1 MIPSSY
7 VTLDNNSERLLV
19 SSPYLNYVAV
29 DTGKAEILR
38 QVTSTKYCHMQS
50 LLVDRMNDFNAYF
63 RLQIHCT
70 IQWSGHGF
78 ETSIYKTLDPR

>member
-19 SSPYLNYVAV
+19 SSPYLDYVAV

-38 QVTSTKYCHMQS
+38 QVTSTKYRHMQS
-50 LLVDRMNDFNAYF
+50 FLVDRMNDFNAYF
-63 RLQIHCT
+63 RLQIHRA
-70 IQWSGHGF
+70 IQWSGHSL
-78 ETSIYKTLDPR
+78 ETSVYETLDPR